1 MLALG
6 QRPVLVLKRLPELV
20 LGLGQLGA
28 GSPRVSPGP
37 LLPPGGHQFCLLCQ
51 LASADSILTSASVR
65 ITPNPNLPHLVP
77 VALLLQLLTRAGH
90 LGLGR
95 SATQSGAR
103 LPLRH

>member
-28 GSPRVSPGP
+28 GSLRVSPGP

-51 LASADSILTSASVR
+51 LASADRPVR
-65 ITPNPNLPHLVP
+65 QSSCI
-77 VALLLQLLTRAGH
+77 AERG
-90 LGLGR
+90 GL
-95 SATQSGAR
+95 R
-103 LPLRH
+103 LRYM